1 MAVACV
7 PYDACALVTHP
18 FEPKTP
24 DGGPAEPSAVNPTGA
39 TFGPVAVIDI
49 GASAVRLVVANI
61 GRGRPPEILEEASR
75 GLQIGRDT
83 FSSGRIK
90 AETIEAT
97 IRALSGFRR
106 IMDGYGA
113 IMSRTVATSAVREA
127 ANADVFIDRVRVRG
141 GVDVEIIDGAE
152 ETRLTYLA
160 IRERLQHHPAAGA
173 DHAVLVEVGGGSV
186 VVTRLKRLQPMQS
199 GVFPLGAIRLR
210 QNLAS
215 WHGRHEQRVN
225 LLGRHVAHV
234 VGDLARDFQLQG
246 AREFVALGSDIRF
259 VAGQLDSESSEGI
272 ATIDRLA
279 FLEFCAEAIKHD
291 EDSVVDRYR
300 LPRVSAE
307 TLVPALL
314 VYRDLLLA
322 TAAERI
328 LVPDVSLRAGLLV
341 AMAGASAEPALS
353 DFDQQ
358 VVANARALGEKY
370 RYDAAHAEVVA
381 RLADR
386 LFDDLSA
393 EHALGRHDR
402 LLLRVAA
409 LLHDVG
415 SFVGIRAHHK
425 HALYLLEASE
435 IFGLSKDDMKVV
447 ANVARYHRRGVPQ
460 PTHLS
465 YATLGRTDR
474 VRVQK
479 LSALLRVAN
488 ALDAEH
494 LQKVHDVRLDT
505 TGDVWR
511 LQLEGTGDMTM
522 ERLVAASRADLL
534 TDVFGHR
541 LIVNSGGAE

>member
-1 MAVACV
+1 LA
-7 PYDACALVTHP
+7 
-18 FEPKTP
+18 
-24 DGGPAEPSAVNPTGA
+24 PS
-39 TFGPVAVIDI
+39 
-49 GASAVRLVVANI
+49 
-61 GRGRPPEILEEASR
+61 
-75 GLQIGRDT
+75 
-83 FSSGRIK
+83 
-90 AETIEAT
+90 
-97 IRALSGFRR
+97 
-106 IMDGYGA
+106 
-113 IMSRTVATSAVREA
+113 
-127 ANADVFIDRVRVRG
+127 
-141 GVDVEIIDGAE
+141 
-152 ETRLTYLA
+152 
-160 IRERLQHHPAAGA
+160 
-173 DHAVLVEVGGGSV
+173 GS
-186 VVTRLKRLQPMQS
+186 
-199 GVFPLGAIRLR
+199 
-210 QNLAS
+210 
-215 WHGRHEQRVN
+215 
-225 LLGRHVAHV
+225 HV
-234 VGDLARDFQLQG
+234 VGDLARDFHLLG

-322 TAAERI
+322 TAADRI

-341 AMAGASAEPALS
+341 AMAGASAEPALT

-370 RYDAAHAEVVA
+370 RYDAAHADVVA

-402 LLLRVAA
+402 LL
-409 LLHDVG
+409 
-415 SFVGIRAHHK
+415 
-425 HALYLLEASE
+425 LLEASE

-447 ANVARYHRRGVPQ
+447 ANVARYHRRGLPQ

-505 TGDVWR
+505 ADDIWR
-511 LQLEGTGDMTM
+511 LQLDGTGDMTM

-541 LIVNSGGAE
+541 LMVNSGGVE